1 MKLNRVTALFLGLV
15 LAFSLAACGQGAS
28 SASTASSSA
37 SSAAAEGKTEEQ
49 LLADENEI
57 LSANDALWEKVFS
70 SMDKNV
76 TETTLSTNYGDFLLS
91 AVEKAKDQFSDEE
104 YKTLT
109 ADAEK
114 IRAIEEQIAALAPA
128 DAAASSAAAQGTA
141 FPQFEGSDLE
151 GNPVDNSLFAGNAF
165 TVVNFWFN
173 GCKPCVEE
181 LDDLNALNEKV
192 KAQGGEVVGINTE
205 TLDGSQQG
213 IEAAKKLLAAKGAS
227 YRNIYFASGSEAG
240 KFALNIMA
248 FPTTYVFDR
257 DGNVVGQP
265 LLGGID
271 KEENLA
277 ALQKNI
283 DAALAR
289 TAPNKLFSPAAYGRL
304 FLFAAGIAMHARAPD
319 GIRWGRSI
327 LLPAKERI
335 SMKNTGTLRIQTFA
349 ARQSA
354 PVEGVTVA
362 VQGDG
367 FTLHRITDATGSA
380 ADIPVEAPAC
390 TLSLDEDNTT
400 RPYAIVSLTAAKPGY
415 RTVRIEGIQIFAGQV
430 TLAQPQMLPV
440 TEEDRDIPDAPIVIP
455 PHALFAGS
463 GGSGPQPRENCTPR
477 VLDQVVIPKN
487 ITVHLG
493 KPAASARNVTVSFR
507 DYIANVASSEVYPT
521 WPEQA
526 LRANIHCQ
534 ISLALNRIYT
544 EWYPSK
550 GYTFNITN
558 STSYDQYYVH
568 GRTVFEVMVRIT
580 DDIFNTYLRKRG
592 TVNPYYSEYCDG
604 KSVTCPGLK
613 QWGTVTLANNGRSAL
628 QILRYYYGSSIEIV
642 RTKNIRSIPQS
653 YPGTPLRQGSRG
665 TAVFTLQRQ
674 LNRIAKDYPFL
685 GKLTV
690 DGVFGSRMAAT
701 VRAFQKQFNLTA
713 DGVVGRQTW
722 YKISYIYVSVK
733 DLAELTSEGE
743 TSTGTLSNGTWN
755 GTVLSTGASGSA
767 VEQVQF
773 WLNTLA
779 QYDSAIP
786 SVKVDGVFGTAT
798 ANAVRAFQRK
808 YGLTV
813 DGIVGQTTWKELY
826 DEFLS
831 IQSDNGT
838 PNAYP
843 GTPLREGSSGQNVR
857 LVQFWLKIART
868 VYTSLESVTVD
879 GKFGAGTA
887 AAVRRFQ
894 RYFGLTAD
902 GVVGRTTWQKLYEVY
917 NDIANRLLSSS
928 LRPGEYPGVL
938 RSGSTGTPVRELQ
951 FYLYLMSAYESSI
964 PPVSID
970 GKFGADTERAVRA
983 YQRFAGLTVDGVVGR
998 TTWNSLYGRASQLR
1012 SSGPVVTLKRLPYPG
1027 TPLTVGSS
1035 GKAVLYYNLLLLR
1048 IAYYFSSV
1056 EAPPLAD
1063 RYTDETA
1070 TATRSAQQLL
1080 GLEQT
1085 GIADADTWTA
1095 VEALSLQLAAHAPNP
1110 DRDTPSGT
1118 AYPGRAIAE
1127 GSAGQEVGQVERWI
1141 NRRAQLSC
1149 GEGYVADNNR
1159 FGASDA
1165 AAVRAVQQQAGLQPV
1180 NGIVYRETWH
1190 ALQAQCT
1197 DPCGCEKEE

>member
-1 MKLNRVTALFLGLV
+1 
-15 LAFSLAACGQGAS
+15 
-28 SASTASSSA
+28 
-37 SSAAAEGKTEEQ
+37 
-49 LLADENEI
+49 
-57 LSANDALWEKVFS
+57 
-70 SMDKNV
+70 
-76 TETTLSTNYGDFLLS
+76 
-91 AVEKAKDQFSDEE
+91 
-104 YKTLT
+104 
-109 ADAEK
+109 
-114 IRAIEEQIAALAPA
+114 
-128 DAAASSAAAQGTA
+128 
-141 FPQFEGSDLE
+141 
-151 GNPVDNSLFAGNAF
+151 
-165 TVVNFWFN
+165 
-173 GCKPCVEE
+173 
-181 LDDLNALNEKV
+181 
-192 KAQGGEVVGINTE
+192 
-205 TLDGSQQG
+205 
-213 IEAAKKLLAAKGAS
+213 
-227 YRNIYFASGSEAG
+227 
-240 KFALNIMA
+240 
-248 FPTTYVFDR
+248 
-257 DGNVVGQP
+257 
-265 LLGGID
+265 
-271 KEENLA
+271 
-277 ALQKNI
+277 
-283 DAALAR
+283 
-289 TAPNKLFSPAAYGRL
+289 
-304 FLFAAGIAMHARAPD
+304 
-319 GIRWGRSI
+319 
-327 LLPAKERI
+327 
-335 SMKNTGTLRIQTFA
+335 MKNTGTLRIQTFA

-354 PVEGVTVA
+354 PVEGGTVA

-813 DGIVGQTTWKELY
+813 DG
-826 DEFLS
+826 
-831 IQSDNGT
+831 
-838 PNAYP
+838 
-843 GTPLREGSSGQNVR
+843 
-857 LVQFWLKIART
+857 
-868 VYTSLESVTVD
+868 
-879 GKFGAGTA
+879 
-887 AAVRRFQ
+887 
-894 RYFGLTAD
+894 
-902 GVVGRTTWQKLYEVY
+902 
-917 NDIANRLLSSS
+917 
-928 LRPGEYPGVL
+928 
-938 RSGSTGTPVRELQ
+938 
-951 FYLYLMSAYESSI
+951 
-964 PPVSID
+964 
-970 GKFGADTERAVRA
+970 
-983 YQRFAGLTVDGVVGR
+983 VVGR

-1035 GKAVLYYNLLLLR
+1035 GDTVLYYNLLLQR

-1063 RYTDETA
+1063 RYTEETA

-1110 DRDTPSGT
+1110 DRDTPPGT

>member
-1 MKLNRVTALFLGLV
+1 
-15 LAFSLAACGQGAS
+15 
-28 SASTASSSA
+28 
-37 SSAAAEGKTEEQ
+37 
-49 LLADENEI
+49 
-57 LSANDALWEKVFS
+57 
-70 SMDKNV
+70 
-76 TETTLSTNYGDFLLS
+76 
-91 AVEKAKDQFSDEE
+91 
-104 YKTLT
+104 
-109 ADAEK
+109 
-114 IRAIEEQIAALAPA
+114 
-128 DAAASSAAAQGTA
+128 
-141 FPQFEGSDLE
+141 
-151 GNPVDNSLFAGNAF
+151 
-165 TVVNFWFN
+165 
-173 GCKPCVEE
+173 
-181 LDDLNALNEKV
+181 
-192 KAQGGEVVGINTE
+192 
-205 TLDGSQQG
+205 
-213 IEAAKKLLAAKGAS
+213 
-227 YRNIYFASGSEAG
+227 
-240 KFALNIMA
+240 
-248 FPTTYVFDR
+248 
-257 DGNVVGQP
+257 
-265 LLGGID
+265 
-271 KEENLA
+271 
-277 ALQKNI
+277 
-283 DAALAR
+283 
-289 TAPNKLFSPAAYGRL
+289 
-304 FLFAAGIAMHARAPD
+304 
-319 GIRWGRSI
+319 
-327 LLPAKERI
+327 
-335 SMKNTGTLRIQTFA
+335 MKNTGTLRIQTFA

-354 PVEGVTVA
+354 PMEGVTVA

-367 FTLHRITDATGSA
+367 FTLHCITDATGSA

-390 TLSLDEDNTT
+390 ILSLDEDNTI
-400 RPYAIVSLTAAKPGY
+400 RPYAVVSLTAAKSGY
-415 RTVRIEGIQIFAGQV
+415 RTVRIEGIQIFAGQI
-430 TLAQPQMLPV
+430 TLAQPAMIPV
-440 TEEDRDIPDAPIVIP
+440 TEEGKDIPDAPIVIP
-455 PHALFAGS
+455 PHPLFAGS
-463 GGSGPQPRENCTPR
+463 GGSGAQPVENCTPR
-477 VLDQVVIPKN
+477 VLDKVIIPKN

-568 GRTVFEVMVRIT
+568 GRTVFDVMVRIT

-628 QILRYYYGSSIEIV
+628 QILHYYYGSDIEIV
-642 RTKNIRSIPQS
+642 RTSNIQSIPQS
-653 YPGTPLRQGSRG
+653 YPGSPLRQGDSG

-674 LNRIAKDYPFL
+674 LNRITKDYPFL

-743 TSTGTLSNGTWN
+743 TSNGTLSDGTWG
-755 GTVLSTGASGSA
+755 GTVLRTGSTGSA
-767 VEQVQF
+767 VEQLQF

-779 QYDSAIP
+779 QYDSAIH
-786 SVKVDGVFGTAT
+786 SVTVDGVFGSGTA
-798 ANAVRAFQRK
+798 AAVRAFQRK

-813 DGIVGQTTWKELY
+813 DGVVGRTTWTEVY
-826 DEFLS
+826 DQFRS

-843 GTPLREGSSGQNVR
+843 GTALREGSSGQNVR

-868 VYTSLESVTVD
+868 VYTSLANVTVD

-887 AAVRRFQ
+887 AAVQRFQ

-917 NDIANRLLSSS
+917 NDIANKLLSSS

-938 RSGSTGTPVRELQ
+938 RKGSSGTAVRELQ

-964 PPVSID
+964 PAIGID
-970 GKFGADTERAVRA
+970 GQFGASTEAAVRA

-998 TTWNSLYGRASQLR
+998 TTWNSLYDKASTLRA
-1012 SSGPVVTLKRLPYPG
+1012 SGPVVTLKRLPYPG

-1035 GKAVLYYNLLLLR
+1035 GSAVLYYSLLLQR
-1048 IAYYFSSV
+1048 IAYYFTSV
-1056 EAPPLAD
+1056 ENPPLSD
-1063 RYTDETA
+1063 QYTDETA
-1070 TATRSAQQLL
+1070 AATRSAQELL
-1080 GLEQT
+1080 GLPET

-1095 VEALSLQLAAHAPNP
+1095 VEALSLQLAAEMPNP
-1110 DRDTPSGT
+1110 DRSIGHGPV
-1118 AYPGRAIAE
+1118 YPGRAIGA
-1127 GSAGQEVGQVERWI
+1127 GSVGPDVAQVETWLNGR
-1141 NRRAQLSC
+1141 SC
-1149 GEGYVADNNR
+1149 LYCTEGYVTENR
-1159 FGASDA
+1159 CFGPEET
-1165 AAVRAVQQQAGLQPV
+1165 AAVRLTQQRAGLLV
-1180 NGIVYRETWH
+1180 TGTVDRGTWA
-1190 ALQAQCT
+1190 ALQAQSC
-1197 DPCGCEKEE
+1197 PHCSKEE

>member
-1 MKLNRVTALFLGLV
+1 
-15 LAFSLAACGQGAS
+15 
-28 SASTASSSA
+28 
-37 SSAAAEGKTEEQ
+37 
-49 LLADENEI
+49 
-57 LSANDALWEKVFS
+57 
-70 SMDKNV
+70 
-76 TETTLSTNYGDFLLS
+76 
-91 AVEKAKDQFSDEE
+91 
-104 YKTLT
+104 
-109 ADAEK
+109 
-114 IRAIEEQIAALAPA
+114 
-128 DAAASSAAAQGTA
+128 
-141 FPQFEGSDLE
+141 
-151 GNPVDNSLFAGNAF
+151 
-165 TVVNFWFN
+165 
-173 GCKPCVEE
+173 
-181 LDDLNALNEKV
+181 
-192 KAQGGEVVGINTE
+192 
-205 TLDGSQQG
+205 
-213 IEAAKKLLAAKGAS
+213 
-227 YRNIYFASGSEAG
+227 
-240 KFALNIMA
+240 
-248 FPTTYVFDR
+248 
-257 DGNVVGQP
+257 
-265 LLGGID
+265 
-271 KEENLA
+271 
-277 ALQKNI
+277 
-283 DAALAR
+283 
-289 TAPNKLFSPAAYGRL
+289 
-304 FLFAAGIAMHARAPD
+304 
-319 GIRWGRSI
+319 
-327 LLPAKERI
+327 
-335 SMKNTGTLRIQTFA
+335 MKNTGTLRIQTFA

-354 PVEGVTVA
+354 PMEGVTVT

-367 FTLHRITDATGSA
+367 FTLHRITDVTGSA

-390 TLSLDEDNTT
+390 TLSLDEDNTI
-400 RPYAIVSLTAAKPGY
+400 RPYAVVSLTAAKPGY

-440 TEEDRDIPDAPIVIP
+440 TEEDRDIPNAPIVIP

-463 GGSGPQPRENCTPR
+463 GGSGAQPVENCVPR
-477 VLDQVVIPKN
+477 VLDKVIIPKN

-568 GRTVFEVMVRIT
+568 GRTVFDVMVRIT

-613 QWGTVTLANNGRSAL
+613 QWGTVTLANQGRTAL
-628 QILRYYYGSSIEIV
+628 QILKYYYGNDIEIV
-642 RTKNIRSIPQS
+642 RTNNIQSIPQS
-653 YPGTPLRQGSRG
+653 YPGSPIRQGDSG

-674 LNRIAKDYPFL
+674 LNRITKDYPFL

-713 DGVVGRQTW
+713 DGMVGRQTW

-743 TSTGTLSNGTWN
+743 VSSGTLSDGTWG
-755 GTVLSTGASGSA
+755 GTVLRTGSTGSA
-767 VEQVQF
+767 VEQLQF

-779 QYDSAIP
+779 QYESSIP
-786 SVKVDGVFGTAT
+786 SLTVDGVYGTGT

-813 DGIVGQTTWKELY
+813 DGVVGRATWTEVY
-826 DEFLS
+826 DQFRS

-843 GTPLREGSSGQNVR
+843 GTALREGASGQNVR

-868 VYTSLESVTVD
+868 VYSSLSNVTVD
-879 GKFGAGTA
+879 GRFGSATA

-894 RYFGLTAD
+894 TYFGLTSD
-902 GVVGRTTWQKLYEVY
+902 GVVGRTTWNKLYEVY
-917 NDIANRLLSSS
+917 NDIANKLLSSS

-938 RSGSTGTPVRELQ
+938 RNGSSGTAVRELQ

-964 PPVSID
+964 PAIAID
-970 GKFGADTERAVRA
+970 GQFGASTEAAVRA
-983 YQRFAGLTVDGVVGR
+983 YQRFAGLTVDGIVGR
-998 TTWNSLYGRASQLR
+998 TTWNSLYDKASTLRA
-1012 SSGPVVTLKRLPYPG
+1012 SGPVVTLKRLPYPG

-1035 GKAVLYYNLLLLR
+1035 GSAVLYYSLLLQR
-1048 IAYYFSSV
+1048 IAYYFTSV
-1056 EAPPLAD
+1056 VSPPLSD
-1063 RYTDETA
+1063 QYTDETA
-1070 TATRSAQQLL
+1070 AATRSAQELL
-1080 GLEQT
+1080 NLHET
-1085 GIADADTWTA
+1085 GIADAETWTA

-1110 DRDTPSGT
+1110 DRDTPPST

-1127 GSAGQEVGQVERWI
+1127 GSAGQEVGQVERWL

-1149 GEGYVADNNR
+1149 DEDYVADNNR
-1159 FGASDA
+1159 FGAADA
-1165 AAVRAVQQQAGLQPV
+1165 AAVRAVQQQAGLLV
-1180 NGIVYRETWH
+1180 TGTVDRETWA
-1190 ALQAQCT
+1190 ALQAQS
-1197 DPCGCEKEE
+1197 CEHCNEEE

>member
-1 MKLNRVTALFLGLV
+1 
-15 LAFSLAACGQGAS
+15 
-28 SASTASSSA
+28 
-37 SSAAAEGKTEEQ
+37 
-49 LLADENEI
+49 
-57 LSANDALWEKVFS
+57 
-70 SMDKNV
+70 
-76 TETTLSTNYGDFLLS
+76 
-91 AVEKAKDQFSDEE
+91 
-104 YKTLT
+104 
-109 ADAEK
+109 
-114 IRAIEEQIAALAPA
+114 
-128 DAAASSAAAQGTA
+128 
-141 FPQFEGSDLE
+141 
-151 GNPVDNSLFAGNAF
+151 
-165 TVVNFWFN
+165 
-173 GCKPCVEE
+173 
-181 LDDLNALNEKV
+181 
-192 KAQGGEVVGINTE
+192 
-205 TLDGSQQG
+205 
-213 IEAAKKLLAAKGAS
+213 
-227 YRNIYFASGSEAG
+227 
-240 KFALNIMA
+240 
-248 FPTTYVFDR
+248 
-257 DGNVVGQP
+257 
-265 LLGGID
+265 
-271 KEENLA
+271 
-277 ALQKNI
+277 
-283 DAALAR
+283 
-289 TAPNKLFSPAAYGRL
+289 
-304 FLFAAGIAMHARAPD
+304 
-319 GIRWGRSI
+319 
-327 LLPAKERI
+327 
-335 SMKNTGTLRIQTFA
+335 MKNTGTLRIQTFA

-367 FTLHRITDATGSA
+367 FTLHCITDATGSA

-440 TEEDRDIPDAPIVIP
+440 TEEDRDIPDAPIIIP

-463 GGSGPQPRENCTPR
+463 GGSGPQPALHCTPR
-477 VLDQVVIPKN
+477 VLDQVIIPKN

-493 KPAASARNVTVSFR
+493 KPAAAARNVTVSFR

-580 DDIFNTYLRKRG
+580 DDIFNTYLRKSG

-755 GTVLSTGASGSA
+755 GMMLSTGASGSA

-786 SVKVDGVFGTAT
+786 SVTVDGVYGTAT

-902 GVVGRTTWQKLYEVY
+902 GVVGRTTW
-917 NDIANRLLSSS
+917 
-928 LRPGEYPGVL
+928 
-938 RSGSTGTPVRELQ
+938 
-951 FYLYLMSAYESSI
+951 
-964 PPVSID
+964 
-970 GKFGADTERAVRA
+970 
-983 YQRFAGLTVDGVVGR
+983 
-998 TTWNSLYGRASQLR
+998 NSLYGRASQLR

-1035 GKAVLYYNLLLLR
+1035 GETVLYYNLLLQR

-1063 RYTDETA
+1063 RYTEETA

-1127 GSAGQEVGQVERWI
+1127 GSAGQEVGQVERWL

-1159 FGASDA
+1159 FGAVDA

>member
-1 MKLNRVTALFLGLV
+1 
-15 LAFSLAACGQGAS
+15 
-28 SASTASSSA
+28 
-37 SSAAAEGKTEEQ
+37 
-49 LLADENEI
+49 
-57 LSANDALWEKVFS
+57 
-70 SMDKNV
+70 
-76 TETTLSTNYGDFLLS
+76 
-91 AVEKAKDQFSDEE
+91 
-104 YKTLT
+104 
-109 ADAEK
+109 
-114 IRAIEEQIAALAPA
+114 
-128 DAAASSAAAQGTA
+128 
-141 FPQFEGSDLE
+141 
-151 GNPVDNSLFAGNAF
+151 
-165 TVVNFWFN
+165 
-173 GCKPCVEE
+173 
-181 LDDLNALNEKV
+181 
-192 KAQGGEVVGINTE
+192 
-205 TLDGSQQG
+205 
-213 IEAAKKLLAAKGAS
+213 
-227 YRNIYFASGSEAG
+227 
-240 KFALNIMA
+240 
-248 FPTTYVFDR
+248 
-257 DGNVVGQP
+257 
-265 LLGGID
+265 
-271 KEENLA
+271 
-277 ALQKNI
+277 
-283 DAALAR
+283 
-289 TAPNKLFSPAAYGRL
+289 
-304 FLFAAGIAMHARAPD
+304 
-319 GIRWGRSI
+319 
-327 LLPAKERI
+327 
-335 SMKNTGTLRIQTFA
+335 MKNTGTLRIQTFA

-354 PVEGVTVA
+354 PMEGVTVT

-367 FTLHRITDATGSA
+367 FTLHRITDVTGSA
-380 ADIPVEAPAC
+380 ADIPIEAPAC
-390 TLSLDEDNTT
+390 ALSLDESNTT
-400 RPYAIVSLTAAKPGY
+400 RPYAIVSLAATKPGY

-440 TEEDRDIPDAPIVIP
+440 TEEDRDIPNAPIVIP

-477 VLDQVVIPKN
+477 VLEQVIIPKN

-493 KPAASARNVTVSFR
+493 KPAAAARNVTVSFR

-568 GRTVFEVMVRIT
+568 GRTVFDVMVRIT

-613 QWGTVTLANNGRSAL
+613 QWGTVTLANQGRTAL
-628 QILRYYYGSSIEIV
+628 QILRYYYGSDIEIV
-642 RTKNIRSIPQS
+642 RTSNIQSIPQS
-653 YPGTPLRQGSRG
+653 YPGSPLRQGDSG

-674 LNRIAKDYPFL
+674 LNRITKDYPFL

-701 VRAFQKQFNLTA
+701 VKAFQKQFNLTA

-743 TSTGTLSNGTWN
+743 VSSGTLSDGTWG
-755 GTVLSTGASGSA
+755 GTVLRTGSTGSS
-767 VEQVQF
+767 VEQLQF

-779 QYDSAIP
+779 QYESSIP
-786 SVKVDGVFGTAT
+786 SLTVDGVYGTGT

-813 DGIVGQTTWKELY
+813 DGVVGRATWTEVY
-826 DEFLS
+826 DQFRS

-843 GTPLREGSSGQNVR
+843 GTALREGASGQNVR

-868 VYTSLESVTVD
+868 VYPSLSNVTVD
-879 GKFGAGTA
+879 GRFGSATA

-894 RYFGLTAD
+894 TYFGLTSD
-902 GVVGRTTWQKLYEVY
+902 GVVGRTTWNKLYEVY
-917 NDIANRLLSSS
+917 NDIANKLLSSS

-938 RSGSTGTPVRELQ
+938 RNGSSGTAVRELQ

-964 PPVSID
+964 PAIAID
-970 GKFGADTERAVRA
+970 GQFGASTEAAVRA
-983 YQRFAGLTVDGVVGR
+983 YQRFAGLTVDGIVGR
-998 TTWNSLYGRASQLR
+998 TTWNSLYDKASTLRA
-1012 SSGPVVTLKRLPYPG
+1012 SGPVVTLKRLPYPG

-1035 GKAVLYYNLLLLR
+1035 GSAVLYYSLLLQR
-1048 IAYYFSSV
+1048 IAYYFTSV
-1056 EAPPLAD
+1056 VSPPLSD
-1063 RYTDETA
+1063 QYTDETA
-1070 TATRSAQQLL
+1070 AATRSAQELL
-1080 GLEQT
+1080 SLPET

-1110 DRDTPSGT
+1110 DRDTPPST

-1127 GSAGQEVGQVERWI
+1127 GSAGQEVGQVERWL

-1149 GEGYVADNNR
+1149 DEDYVADNNR
-1159 FGASDA
+1159 FGAADA
-1165 AAVRAVQQQAGLQPV
+1165 AAVRAVQQQAGLLV
-1180 NGIVYRETWH
+1180 TGTVDRETWA
-1190 ALQAQCT
+1190 ALQAQS
-1197 DPCGCEKEE
+1197 CEHCNEEE

>member
-1 MKLNRVTALFLGLV
+1 
-15 LAFSLAACGQGAS
+15 
-28 SASTASSSA
+28 
-37 SSAAAEGKTEEQ
+37 
-49 LLADENEI
+49 
-57 LSANDALWEKVFS
+57 
-70 SMDKNV
+70 
-76 TETTLSTNYGDFLLS
+76 
-91 AVEKAKDQFSDEE
+91 
-104 YKTLT
+104 
-109 ADAEK
+109 
-114 IRAIEEQIAALAPA
+114 
-128 DAAASSAAAQGTA
+128 
-141 FPQFEGSDLE
+141 
-151 GNPVDNSLFAGNAF
+151 
-165 TVVNFWFN
+165 
-173 GCKPCVEE
+173 
-181 LDDLNALNEKV
+181 
-192 KAQGGEVVGINTE
+192 
-205 TLDGSQQG
+205 
-213 IEAAKKLLAAKGAS
+213 
-227 YRNIYFASGSEAG
+227 
-240 KFALNIMA
+240 
-248 FPTTYVFDR
+248 
-257 DGNVVGQP
+257 
-265 LLGGID
+265 
-271 KEENLA
+271 
-277 ALQKNI
+277 
-283 DAALAR
+283 
-289 TAPNKLFSPAAYGRL
+289 
-304 FLFAAGIAMHARAPD
+304 
-319 GIRWGRSI
+319 
-327 LLPAKERI
+327 
-335 SMKNTGTLRIQTFA
+335 MKNTGTLRIQAFA

-390 TLSLDEDNTT
+390 ALSLDEDNTT

-430 TLAQPQMLPV
+430 TLAQPQMLPD
-440 TEEDRDIPDAPIVIP
+440 TEEGRDIPNAPIIIP

-463 GGSGPQPRENCTPR
+463 GGSGPQPALHCTPR
-477 VLDQVVIPKN
+477 VLDQVIIPKN

-653 YPGTPLRQGSRG
+653 YPGTPLR
-665 TAVFTLQRQ
+665 
-674 LNRIAKDYPFL
+674 
-685 GKLTV
+685 
-690 DGVFGSRMAAT
+690 
-701 VRAFQKQFNLTA
+701 
-713 DGVVGRQTW
+713 
-722 YKISYIYVSVK
+722 
-733 DLAELTSEGE
+733 EG
-743 TSTGTLSNGTWN
+743 
-755 GTVLSTGASGSA
+755 A
-767 VEQVQF
+767 
-773 WLNTLA
+773 
-779 QYDSAIP
+779 
-786 SVKVDGVFGTAT
+786 
-798 ANAVRAFQRK
+798 
-808 YGLTV
+808 
-813 DGIVGQTTWKELY
+813 
-826 DEFLS
+826 
-831 IQSDNGT
+831 
-838 PNAYP
+838 
-843 GTPLREGSSGQNVR
+843 SGQNVR

-1035 GKAVLYYNLLLLR
+1035 GETVLYYNLLLQR

-1110 DRDTPSGT
+1110 DRDTPSDT

-1127 GSAGQEVGQVERWI
+1127 GSAGQEVGQVERWL